1 MPLPRP
7 EPGLVI
13 GYAYLWRHEHH
24 RGREEGVKNR
34 PCAIVVTIETGA
46 GEVVVTVAPITH
58 GPPADPERAVALSPK
73 VKRHLGL
80 DDDAS
85 WIIADE
91 VNRFVWPGP
100 DLRPVSAHEPDRFD
114 YGFLPEDTFDE
125 LRNKIVAIFRTR
137 RLKVVPRSP

>member
-34 PCAIVVTIETGA
+34 PCAIILTTETEM
-46 GEVVVTVAPITH
+46 GETVVTVAPITH
-58 GPPADPERAVALSPK
+58 GTPTNLEMAVALSPK
-73 VKRHLGL
+73 VKRRLGL

-100 DLRPVSAHEPDRFD
+100 DLRPVSPQEPDRFD
-114 YGFLPEDTFDE
+114 YGFLPEDIFAE
-125 LRNKIVAIFRTR
+125 LRNKIVAVFRSR

>member
-13 GYAYLWRHEHH
+13 GYAYLWRHERH

-34 PCAIVVTIETGA
+34 PCAIVLTTETEM
-46 GEVVVTVAPITH
+46 GETVVTVAPITH
-58 GPPADPERAVALSPK
+58 GAPADPELAVALSPK

-80 DDDAS
+80 NDDAS
-85 WIIADE
+85 WIVADE
-91 VNRFVWPGP
+91 VNRFIWPGP
-100 DLRPVSAHEPDRFD
+100 DLRPVSSQEPDRFD

-125 LRNKIVAIFRTR
+125 LRDKIVAVFRSR
-137 RLKVVPRSP
+137 RLRVVPRSP